1 VVSIER
7 TEILQDS
14 LMLAFLTA
22 GIVLGLSAGFS
33 PGPLM
38 TLVLSQTIRHGT
50 REGVKVALAPLVT
63 DLPIILLS
71 LLVLSRL
78 SQFTSVLGVLSLL
91 GGLYILFLA
100 YESLRAEG
108 LAVEAG
114 DRGPQSFGRGVLVNA
129 LNPHPY
135 LFWLT
140 VGGPVMLKAWAESPA
155 SAVLFIA
162 GFSGCLVGSKIFLA
176 LLAGRTRHL
185 LNDRTYRVLMRV
197 LGALLVLFAL
207 LLLREGLALM
217 GVFS

>member
-78 SQFTSVLGVLSLL
+78 AHFTSVLGVLSLL

-114 DRGPQSFGRGVLVNA
+114 DRGRQSFGRGVLVNA

-140 VGGPVMLKAWAESPA
+140 VGGPVMLKAWTE
-155 SAVLFIA
+155 L
-162 GFSGCLVGSKIFLA
+162 FLA

-185 LNDRTYRVLMRV
+185 LNDRTYCVLMRV